1 MYLRHVLF
9 NTRTINFL
17 HRQTINKSIYRTL
30 TAHAH
35 KTKLEPSEIKKSPI
49 EKDKNDDDDDN
60 DLKMVVETK
69 ASRKA
74 SEKAQWERLSFVEKI
89 VKKFFPSQI
98 NSIAILVIAG
108 IVYVIYEQVKNDYEI
123 KYTFRYGSCPNF
135 KFKEEQLLERK
146 TLLDR
151 LTTIV
156 TPVPDKLVSSYYILL
171 GEHGVGKSTLIRQ
184 AARKVGSGVVYVDV
198 PPNVEKFG
206 FAFAR
211 AIRFNF
217 KDHIRLSTW
226 IESKMFGSPPDDG
239 KEASWERVL
248 LTFEKYALAY
258 KKKYGSVPVLI
269 FDSCD
274 SLANKDPK
282 MLEILQDT
290 AKTAIDDSAWITVFI
305 TSVGNAPEQMEGRS
319 SITRAS
325 SFIEISDLTED
336 EAMTYLME
344 KRNLSKEM
352 AQNLYT
358 LFGGRIKSLQNAASK
373 LESGVPFE
381 IVRRSI
387 LQDTARRIEK
397 IKCRTTT
404 QEQTFLSNVLCGLLD
419 LHEITVD
426 ELIQLE
432 SDVTVRQ
439 KVLDELRN
447 ETLLIRSVSTGSYLY
462 HSQVIRVCI
471 EEYFK
476 DKWQGCNIKRI

>member
-1 MYLRHVLF
+1 MYLRHVFSSVKRLILPRVQV
-9 NTRTINFL
+9 NSKTIN
-17 HRQTINKSIYRTL
+17 QSIYRTL
-30 TAHAH
+30 AHAH
-35 KTKLEPSEIKKSPI
+35 KNKLEISEVRKAPT
-49 EKDKNDDDDDN
+49 EEADDGN
-60 DLKMVVETK
+60 ELKAVVEAT
-69 ASRKA
+69 AARKA
-74 SEKAQWERLSFVEKI
+74 REKAEWERLSFVEKI

-98 NSIAILVIAG
+98 NSIAILIVAG
-108 IVYVIYEQVKNDYEI
+108 VGYVIYEQVKNDYEI
-123 KYTFRYGSCPNF
+123 KHTFSNGSCPNF
-135 KFKEEQLLERK
+135 KFKEEQLLERR
-146 TLLDR
+146 TLLDQ
-151 LTTIV
+151 LIKIV
-156 TPVPDKLVSSYYILL
+156 TPAPDKLVSSYYIVL

-184 AARKVGSGVVYVDV
+184 AAREVGPGVVYVDV
-198 PPNVEKFG
+198 PSNVEKFG

-217 KDHIRLSTW
+217 KEHIRLSTW

-248 LTFEKYALAY
+248 QTFEKYALNY

-325 SFIEISDLTED
+325 SFIEISDLTKD
-336 EAMTYLME
+336 EAMTYLIE
-344 KRNLSKEM
+344 KRGLSKDM
-352 AQNLYT
+352 AQSIYD

-373 LESGVPFE
+373 LDSGVPFE
-381 IVRRSI
+381 VIRRST

-397 IKCRTTT
+397 IKCRATT
-404 QEQTFLSNVLCGLLD
+404 QEQTFLFNVLCGLLNQPE
-419 LHEITVD
+419 LTVD
-426 ELIQLE
+426 QLIELE

-439 KVLDELRN
+439 KILDELRN
-447 ETLLIRSVSTGSYLY
+447 ETLLIRSVAAGSFIY
-462 HSQVIRVCI
+462 HSQTIRVCV
-471 EEYFK
+471 EEYYK
-476 DKWQGCNIKRI
+476 DKCLHCNAKEM